1 MTTATPLKHLLV
13 PVQFNA
19 GSENLVHY
27 AGSLA
32 RALGVELV
40 LLYTSGTTT
49 LTFTQQSSAIHALR
63 AFSEHYLAKHYDD
76 SLKGFDCVVRPGSLH
91 ESIKAVVQ
99 DYAIDLVLM
108 RVLPLTEA
116 DAPDTDHAAAIM
128 ELLDVPVMV
137 LPEGKDYHKL
147 KHLVFATDFTD
158 QDPKVL
164 QRIHNFARQAGA
176 RLSLVQ
182 VYSLADQPRL
192 SAINQAMRDVEA
204 QLNSSKV
211 RVRMLE
217 EEDVLEG
224 ISDFA
229 EREGADMLIMATQ
242 DSYLMQRLFSNAYL
256 KTMAY
261 HTQIPL
267 LTYRQHKR
275 KPCSGCCANCRSRQ
289 NQLPQLF
296 NLVTGDLH

>member
-1 MTTATPLKHLLV
+1 MTTATPIKHILV
-13 PVQFNA
+13 PVQFNEE
-19 GSENLVHY
+19 SENLVRY

-40 LLYTSGTTT
+40 LLYTSGTPD
-49 LTFTQQSSAIHALR
+49 LTFTQQSKAIHALR
-63 AFSEHYLAKHYDD
+63 TFAEHHLAKHYDD
-76 SLKGFDCVVRPGSLH
+76 NLKGFDCVVRPGSLH
-91 ESIKAVVQ
+91 QSIKAVVQ
-99 DYAIDLVLM
+99 DYAVDMVLM
-108 RVLPLTEA
+108 NALSSAVA
-116 DAPDTDHAAAIM
+116 DVPESDHAAAIM
-128 ELLDVPVMV
+128 GMLEVPVMV
-137 LPEGKDYHKL
+137 LPGGKGYRKL

-158 QDPKVL
+158 RDPKVL

-182 VYSLADQPRL
+182 VYTLADKPQL
-192 SAINQAMRDVEA
+192 SAINQAMREVEA
-204 QLNSSKV
+204 QLNSRKV
-211 RVRMLE
+211 SVRMLE

-229 EREGADMLIMATQ
+229 ELKGADMLIMATQ
-242 DSYLMQRLFSNAYL
+242 DSYLMQRLFSSAYL

-275 KPCSGCCANCRSRQ
+275 KPCSGCCTNCKSKQ
-289 NQLPQLF
+289 NQPPQR
-296 NLVTGDLH
+296 LHLITPELA